1 MLRHYAWQY
10 LGDEELS
17 KDVVHDVFISFHQ
30 RNFSPSEQVDEEYL
44 KNYLFLSVRNGSFSL
59 LKKKK
64 IREKYYQDQ
73 LLEEPSEQT
82 IERNIIRS
90 EVLAAVYSAIETLPD
105 SCQLIFKKTYLEG
118 LSNIEVAAELNISIN
133 TVKTQKQ
140 RGMKALK
147 AKLSPE
153 LITLFLLLFTQ

>member
-17 KDVVHDVFISFHQ
+17 KDVVHDVFVSFHQ
-30 RNFSPSEQVDEEYL
+30 RQFSSSEQADEEYL
-44 KNYLFLSVRNGSFSL
+44 KNYLFLSVRNSSFSL

-64 IREKYYQDQ
+64 VREKYWQEQ
-73 LLEEPSEQT
+73 VFEEPSEQM
-82 IERNIIRS
+82 IELNIIRS

-118 LSNIEVAAELNISIN
+118 LSNIEVAAELNISVN